1 VEDDDWRFNHYAFLS
16 QEDARQKAVRNKNP
30 FITDFSPQM
39 DEFFSRVEDKEVNE
53 YMPELK
59 ERMLK
64 SIRENPPA
72 HRDDWQP

>member
-1 VEDDDWRFNHYAFLS
+1 
-16 QEDARQKAVRNKNP
+16 
-30 FITDFSPQM
+30 M
-39 DEFFSRVEDKEVNE
+39 DEFFSRVEDKEVYE